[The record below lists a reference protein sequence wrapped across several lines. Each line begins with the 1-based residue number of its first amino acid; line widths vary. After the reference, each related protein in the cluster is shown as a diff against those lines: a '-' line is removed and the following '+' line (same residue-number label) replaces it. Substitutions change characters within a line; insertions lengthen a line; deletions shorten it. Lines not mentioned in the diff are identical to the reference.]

1 MPENE
6 VSSRPRRALKFR
18 DLLLFYVVTG
28 ISLRWIATA
37 ATAGASAVVI
47 WLIAWCAFYL
57 PLALAVLELS
67 SRYPQEGGLYLWIKK
82 GLGDFGGFMS
92 GWMYWTSNIPYFPS
106 LLYFAASSALFIG
119 PARWGYLQNSRTYF
133 VLFALFGILLGAL
146 ISILGLSIGKWFY
159 NAGAIGTWLPIGILY
174 FIAVVCWWR
183 FGSATSFAPSH
194 LVPQAHFQDVLFWA
208 TIVFALGGNEAASLM
223 GDEVENPRRN
233 MPRALICAGVIT
245 TTGYIL
251 GSVAM
256 LVALPASELSGLG
269 GIMQAI
275 SQAAERIGL
284 PGLTQL
290 SAILITIS
298 NLGALGAW
306 FAAVG
311 RLPFVG
317 GMDHYL
323 PPAFARLHPR
333 WGSPYVALLMQAGLG
348 IAFIFLG
355 QAGASVYGAYAV
367 LVSMGIITEFIPFM
381 CLFAALILLQRKAAV
396 PDIFRIPGGKRVACL
411 VGAVGFV
418 TSAVTI
424 VLSLVPPGDEPH
436 KILAVMKI
444 VIATLMLLGVGMGL
458 FYMGR
463 ARAQRIAQTQI

>member
-1 MPENE
+1 MPENQLPN
-6 VSSRPRRALKFR
+6 RPRRVMGFR

-37 ATAGASAVVI
+37 ATAGASAVTI
-47 WLIAWCAFYL
+47 WLIAWFAFYV

-82 GLGDFGGFMS
+82 AFGDFGGFMS

-106 LLYFAASSALFIG
+106 LLYFAASNALFIG
-119 PARWGYLQNSRTYF
+119 PARWAYLQNSKTF
-133 VLFALFGILLGAL
+133 FILFALFGILLGAL
-146 ISILGLSIGKWFY
+146 SSILGLSIGKWLH

-174 FIAVVCWWR
+174 FIAIVCWSK
-183 FGSATSFAPSH
+183 FGSATSFTPSQ

-233 MPRALICAGVIT
+233 IPRALLIAGVIT
-245 TTGYIL
+245 TTGYIF
-251 GSVAM
+251 GTVAM
-256 LVALPASELSGLG
+256 LVALPASEVSGLG

-275 SQAAERIGL
+275 SQAAQRIGL
-284 PGLTQL
+284 PGLTQI
-290 SAILITIS
+290 SAILITVS

-317 GMDHYL
+317 GMDRYL
-323 PPAFARLHPR
+323 PPAFAKLHPR
-333 WGSPYVALLMQAGLG
+333 WGSPYVALLMQAGFA

-355 QAGASVYGAYAV
+355 QAGASVYGAYEV

-381 CLFAALILLQRKAAV
+381 FLFAALILLQRNSAE
-396 PDIFRIPGGKRVACL
+396 PGTFRIPGGRRVAYV
-411 VGAVGFV
+411 VGAIGFV
-418 TSAVTI
+418 TSGLTI
-424 VLSLVPPGDEPH
+424 VLSLIPPSEEPH
-436 KILAVMKI
+436 KVLAVMKI
-444 VIATLMLLGVGMGL
+444 VMATVVLLGIGASL
-458 FYMGR
+458 YYLGR
-463 ARAQRIAQTQI
+463 ARAQRMAQKQT